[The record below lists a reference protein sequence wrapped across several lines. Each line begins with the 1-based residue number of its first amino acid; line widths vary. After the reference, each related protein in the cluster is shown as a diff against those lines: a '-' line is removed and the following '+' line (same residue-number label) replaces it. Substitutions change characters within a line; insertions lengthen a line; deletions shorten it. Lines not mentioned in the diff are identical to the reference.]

1 MDNLPPLPRNPSTRY
16 GAAPWGQEREFG
28 ELSRAGTRTRAAG
41 GVEPRPPPLRAGTM
55 PSPRAAIRWKFGK
68 LVGFVRSTKMNKS
81 ITVDVPW
88 FYQIPKYG
96 VIVEKRMRLMA
107 HDEYELCSQGDLVRA
122 SSPS

>member
-1 MDNLPPLPRNPSTRY
+1 
-16 GAAPWGQEREFG
+16 
-28 ELSRAGTRTRAAG
+28 
-41 GVEPRPPPLRAGTM
+41 M